1 MKQNRIVSF
10 GDFVFKH
17 RDVLPVPFIILAIL
31 ILIFTKPTFTSFYE
45 RLILFTVGGMILVTG
60 EAIRIW
66 AVGYSGSTT
75 RSKNLIADKLVTEG
89 PYSIIR
95 NPLYA
100 GNFLITLGFAL
111 IANALIIVP
120 IVIVYFIVEYYPIIR
135 REEYFLSE
143 KFGDAYTQYL
153 KTVPCFFPKNFH
165 IKKATYNSSA
175 LKGELWTIAGIVFMF
190 AVMILVDLL
199 RRKFV

>member
-120 IVIVYFIVEYYPIIR
+120 IVIVYFIVEYYPII
-135 REEYFLSE
+135 SE
-143 KFGDAYTQYL
+143 RSI
-153 KTVPCFFPKNFH
+153 FFQKNLETLIH
-165 IKKATYNSSA
+165 NT
-175 LKGELWTIAGIVFMF
+175 
-190 AVMILVDLL
+190 
-199 RRKFV
+199 